1 MSWELIRTIQ
11 KKTDMRLILPFG
23 LSVRIGDI
31 ISVNRKDGSFQIEG
45 TTTTILGVTTG
56 SIRAAQ
62 DGIQLFHQSGSGT
75 SIRVLAEGES
85 STLFKQLPSAS
96 AGFDIEFAS
105 ANDWLLAVSG
115 RRIWQMESVAYFR
128 NAVLWSHHYGVWQP
142 DWALVT
148 GISEAERMT
157 LLASRSGDTKL
168 SLGVAGEVDAGM
180 AMEAKLTAGVT
191 VRAANSAF
199 TQCISTSPQVTFCT
213 AIKVKMGFL
222 RDPGVETL
230 GFSGRS
236 PEEEEFWTDALA
248 GV

>member
-11 KKTDMRLILPFG
+11 RKTDMRLILPFG
-23 LSVRIGDI
+23 LRVQIGDI
-31 ISVNRKDGSFQIEG
+31 ISVSRKDGSFQIEG
-45 TTTTILGVTTG
+45 TTTTILGVTAG
-56 SIRAAQ
+56 PIREAQ
-62 DGIQLFHQSGSGT
+62 DGIRLFHQSGGGT
-75 SIRVLAEGES
+75 SIRVLAEGETS
-85 STLFKQLPSAS
+85 ALFKQLPSAG
-96 AGFDIEFAS
+96 AGFDIQFAS
-105 ANDWLLAVSG
+105 ADDWLLAVLG
-115 RRIWQMESVAYFR
+115 RRVWQMESVAYFR

-168 SLGVAGEVDAGM
+168 SLGVDGQLDAGM

-199 TQCISTSPQVTFCT
+199 TQCISTSPQVAFCS
-213 AIKVKMGFL
+213 AIKVKTGFL
-222 RDPGVETL
+222 RDPRVETL
-230 GFSGRS
+230 GFSAPSSEDEG
-236 PEEEEFWTDALA
+236 FWTDALA